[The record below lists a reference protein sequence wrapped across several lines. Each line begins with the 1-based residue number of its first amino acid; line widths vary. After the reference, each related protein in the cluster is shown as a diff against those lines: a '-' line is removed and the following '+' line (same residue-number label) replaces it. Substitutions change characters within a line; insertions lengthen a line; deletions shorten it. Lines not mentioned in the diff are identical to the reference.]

1 MCSAAETPLNRGRRL
16 TFKAPDEDAQRIQLP
31 PIPHPRMQRRADSPK
46 KHTTR
51 HPKHHAIPPPQRRTK
66 RLQRNEES
74 EEQRNSRIQRALVES
89 NIRREMRRLCI
100 SNLFPISKPSH
111 CQSLRIRAFD
121 LSSAL
126 NRNSSARNGNSKRS
140 SFLSVLLCNRASTA
154 HVSSSSSGGIV
165 VVSCSVAERDVAAV
179 SSYSWCSWSAI
190 LSGAKSEPTRMHH
203 RVCDFG

>member
-1 MCSAAETPLNRGRRL
+1 
-16 TFKAPDEDAQRIQLP
+16 
-31 PIPHPRMQRRADSPK
+31 MQRRADTPK

-51 HPKHHAIPPPQRRTK
+51 DPKHHPIPPPQRRTK

-74 EEQRNSRIQRALVES
+74 EEQRNSRIQRTLIQS
-89 NIRREMRRLCI
+89 DIRRKMRRLCI
-100 SNLFPISKPSH
+100 SDLFLISKPSH
-111 CQSLRIRAFD
+111 CQSPRIRTFD

-126 NRNSSARNGNSKRS
+126 NRNSSARNGNSKQS
-140 SFLSVLLCNRASTA
+140 SFLNVLLCNRASTA
-154 HVSSSSSGGIV
+154 HVSSSSSGGML
-165 VVSCSVAERDVAAV
+165 SCSVAEEDEAAV